1 MGLRMQPRTL
11 LTLFFILVFLYV
23 LYEASNMPIQ
33 GKLYPWT
40 IGLIAMALLIFQLV
54 KEGLPTKR
62 EETVE
67 TGMDIDFTEEE
78 GSKEGKFRAL
88 ELFGW
93 MYGFALLLWL
103 IGFYLAIPLMVLAYM
118 LRYRENLIMTIALP
132 LATGVST
139 WFIFGHF
146 LHLPFPPGF
155 LLELFGL
162 V

>member
-1 MGLRMQPRTL
+1 MGLKLQPRTL
-11 LTLFFILVFLYV
+11 LTLFFILVFAYV
-23 LYEASNMPIQ
+23 LYEASGMPIQ

-54 KEGLPTKR
+54 KEILPTKTDV
-62 EETVE
+62 TVE

-78 GSKEGKFRAL
+78 GSKEGKLRAL

-103 IGFYLAIPLMVLAYM
+103 IGFYLAIPGMVLAYM
-118 LRYRENLIMTIALP
+118 LRYRESLVMTISLP
-132 LATGVST
+132 LGTGVST

-146 LHLPFPPGF
+146 LHLPFPPGI
-155 LLELFGL
+155 LIELMGL
-162 V
+162 A